1 MFEDAK
7 TISETGNTTEGEVI
21 DILAIRKEDAMLR
34 QTLTELIEAAE
45 KTIFRSVV
53 AGGDHYQGFDSGGRA
68 VPRPCQLCAVVVS
81 ARANLSRP

>member
-7 TISETGNTTEGEVI
+7 TISEIGNTTEGEVI
-21 DILAIRKEDAMLR
+21 DVLAIRKEDAMLR

-45 KTIFRSVV
+45 KTIFRSFV

-68 VPRPCQLCAVVVS
+68 VPCPCQLCAVVVS